1 VNSAR
6 KPWTEYPAPGPPRWG
21 TALSDI
27 RSDLDGMQTQE
38 LLECRRCSPPGAA
51 NSPTAC
57 HQVPPGWKGMGALGA
72 VRLAARSAWQSS
84 GQHHRSRS
92 SRPRVSAGIKLH
104 LVAVWSAHLR
114 RCSQRC
120 ADHGPGGVE
129 RCGGAGKWGPYA
141 RPVSDSRC
149 ASSPPLADR
158 RRRADC
164 GLGLLWLGGMERR
177 YTQRRT
183 RAA

>member
-1 VNSAR
+1 MPQVL
-6 KPWTEYPAPGPPRWG
+6 APGGGELTHSVSSGPTRVEGHGRARGSQAGCALCLAIQWPTPPVQVVE
-21 TALSDI
+21 TPC
-27 RSDLDGMQTQE
+27 
-38 LLECRRCSPPGAA
+38 ECRDKA
-51 NSPTAC
+51 
-57 HQVPPGWKGMGALGA
+57 
-72 VRLAARSAWQSS
+72 SS
-84 GQHHRSRS
+84 
-92 SRPRVSAGIKLH
+92 
-104 LVAVWSAHLR
+104 
-114 RCSQRC
+114 C
-120 ADHGPGGVE
+120 GGVE

-164 GLGLLWLGGMERR
+164 GIGLLWLGGMERR